1 MSEKDKKFAYLP
13 ANKQQVKYF
22 DPPTARP
29 YIEGFTSVSETTKQ
43 TFTEKLSAYAKKNP
57 FVIGGFGICF
67 YAFINGVRAIKK
79 GNQALSQRMMNLR
92 AASGVF
98 IIVSLC
104 VGNYYHEGNLFPTSK
119 IEEEAEKQRRRA
131 NVYYMAMQRK
141 EEAEKREEAQVNK

>member
-57 FVIGGFGICF
+57 FVIGGI
-67 YAFINGVRAIKK
+67 IKHIILK
-79 GNQALSQRMMNLR
+79 GL
-92 AASGVF
+92 
-98 IIVSLC
+98 
-104 VGNYYHEGNLFPTSK
+104 EP
-119 IEEEAEKQRRRA
+119 
-131 NVYYMAMQRK
+131 NVYRILK
-141 EEAEKREEAQVNK
+141 